1 MCVLF
6 AFLLF
11 TALLFG
17 LGFALHV
24 LWWIA
29 VIFLIFWL
37 IGLAF
42 RPAEGAG
49 TTGNAPA
56 ATRSAVGVRAGLAP
70 ILDAPG
76 EVSEWLKVPLSKSG
90 VVYSHR
96 GFESHPL
103 RAAMSRVI
111 VRQHLPMPAQP
122 PADRGPR
129 WTAVDP

>member
-1 MCVLF
+1 MCVLL

-17 LGFALHV
+17 FGFALHV

-29 VIFLIFWL
+29 LIFLIFWL

-42 RPAEGAG
+42 RPRGG
-49 TTGNAPA
+49 RWYYWYRQG
-56 ATRSAVGVRAGLAP
+56 SASLAR

-90 VVYSHR
+90 VVNSHR

-103 RAAMSRVI
+103 RHVMSQVI
-111 VRQHLPMPAQP
+111 VATCL
-122 PADRGPR
+122 
-129 WTAVDP
+129 TS

>member
-17 LGFALHV
+17 FGFALHI

-29 VIFLIFWL
+29 FIFLIFWL
-37 IGLAF
+37 IGLAV
-42 RPAEGAG
+42 RPRGGRWYCWE
-49 TTGNAPA
+49 
-56 ATRSAVGVRAGLAP
+56 RAGHTATPRSSCARLAP

-90 VVYSHR
+90 VVYATVGSNPTL
-96 GFESHPL
+96 S
-103 RAAMSRVI
+103 
-111 VRQHLPMPAQP
+111 
-122 PADRGPR
+122 
-129 WTAVDP
+129 